1 MKDKE
6 KVECYC
12 EVCDEKII
20 GVTRWM
26 KHIYTD
32 KHTGNAFKEL
42 REIMSD
48 GTMKRVI

>member
-20 GVTRWM
+20 GVTRWT

-42 REIMSD
+42 REIMSN
-48 GTMKRVI
+48 GTIKRVI